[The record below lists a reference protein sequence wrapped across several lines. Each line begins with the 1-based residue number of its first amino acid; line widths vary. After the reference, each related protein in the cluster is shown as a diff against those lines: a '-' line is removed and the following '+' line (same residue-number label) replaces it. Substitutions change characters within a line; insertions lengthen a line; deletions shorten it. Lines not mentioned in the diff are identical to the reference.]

1 MKQNY
6 KNMTIEEKVALLE
19 KDWLERDGET
29 YVRIR
34 TTDRLGWEDTL
45 PEDSA
50 YSSVIL
56 NPATTRDLY
65 KNALSI
71 ARNMVISMGHP
82 YKVTV
87 KVDAE
92 RNATDSHT
100 LWVATKVFDDE
111 SLPLGKRLDV
121 FIGAAVHEGS
131 HLMYTD
137 FTIGQNDK
145 SRLLHAIHNVV
156 EDEMIER
163 HTGEDSP
170 GLANFLK
177 ATKYYY
183 FGKVQ
188 YDMPQNQNDLTKAF
202 NAILKLVRYPATL
215 TQEEVHDFADLLLE
229 TREIL
234 TPYPENTEETYETA
248 KKIYE
253 LLKQYAE
260 DDMDED
266 DEGQGQGEGEG
277 EGNEGNGQGS
287 GKQAGSGNWK
297 GSSSR
302 KLSDEELEKILE
314 KILDAIEKNI
324 KSADTTISEDDMSK
338 NLKENDHLL
347 AKEMDG
353 QLEIGKN
360 AIILKKEPNKAI
372 YMSDLRAV
380 KKFIPTVQKSLITHG
395 AEIASIQT
403 GLKRGMLDG
412 NKIAEAIQGN
422 KNVYCRKE
430 VTRPDRVN
438 LSILIDE
445 SGSMNGRKSV
455 LARQAA
461 ILINEAVGNIPN
473 VELNI
478 YGYTDYNLNALFAYR
493 EWGKPYDK
501 YTLGSIEAISG
512 TPTAEAIQ
520 EVVSRVRQKSKSKAV
535 LLVISDGHPNGPLS
549 HVRKAVD
556 EAKQQGMEVIG
567 ISVDSNLTKDHL
579 AAMYDTWID
588 MASIQNLVKGISTV
602 VKNIVMKTVRRS
614 YTA

>member
-1 MKQNY
+1 
-6 KNMTIEEKVALLE
+6 MTIEEKVALLE
-19 KDWLERDGET
+19 QDWLERDGET

-56 NPATTRDLY
+56 NPATPRDLY

-145 SRLLHAIHNVV
+145 SRLLHAIHNVI

-163 HTGEDSP
+163 HTGEENP

-177 ATKYYY
+177 ATKYFY

-188 YDMPQNQNDLTKAF
+188 DDMPQNQNDLTKAF
-202 NAILKLVRYPATL
+202 NAWLKLVRYPAAL
-215 TQEEVHDFADLLLE
+215 TQEEVHNFADLLLE

-260 DDMDED
+260 DNMDED
-266 DEGQGQGEGEG
+266 DEGQGQGQSEGE
-277 EGNEGNGQGS
+277 EGDEEGNGQGS
-287 GKQAGSGNWK
+287 SKQAGSGNGK
-297 GSSSR
+297 GR
-302 KLSDEELEKILE
+302 KLSDEELEEILE

-324 KSADTTISEDDMSK
+324 KESNTTITENDMAK
-338 NLKENDHLL
+338 DLKENDHLL

-360 AIILKKEPNKAI
+360 AVILKKDPDKAR

-380 KKFIPTVQKSLITHG
+380 KKYIPAVQKALITHG
-395 AEIASIQT
+395 AEITSVQT

-412 NKIAEAIQGN
+412 NKIAEAVQGN

-438 LSILIDE
+438 LS
-445 SGSMNGRKSV
+445 
-455 LARQAA
+455 
-461 ILINEAVGNIPN
+461 
-473 VELNI
+473 
-478 YGYTDYNLNALFAYR
+478 
-493 EWGKPYDK
+493 
-501 YTLGSIEAISG
+501 
-512 TPTAEAIQ
+512 
-520 EVVSRVRQKSKSKAV
+520 KA
-535 LLVISDGHPNGPLS
+535 G
-549 HVRKAVD
+549 
-556 EAKQQGMEVIG
+556 Q
-567 ISVDSNLTKDHL
+567 
-579 AAMYDTWID
+579 
-588 MASIQNLVKGISTV
+588 
-602 VKNIVMKTVRRS
+602 
-614 YTA
+614 

>member
-1 MKQNY
+1 
-6 KNMTIEEKVALLE
+6 MTIEEKVALLE
-19 KDWLERDGET
+19 KDFLERDGKT

-45 PEDSA
+45 PKDSA

-56 NPATTRDLY
+56 NPATPRDLY
-65 KNALSI
+65 KNALNI

-87 KVDAE
+87 KVDTE

-137 FTIGQNDK
+137 FTIGQNNK

-163 HTGEDSP
+163 HTGEENP

-177 ATKYYY
+177 ATKYFY

-188 YDMPQNQNDLTKAF
+188 NDMPQNQNDLTKAF
-202 NAILKLVRYPATL
+202 NAILKLVRYPAAL
-215 TQEEVHDFADLLLE
+215 TQEEVHDFTDLLLE

-260 DDMDED
+260 DNMDED
-266 DEGQGQGEGEG
+266 NEDQDQGEGE
-277 EGNEGNGQGS
+277 EGNEEGNGKGQ
-287 GKQAGSGNWK
+287 QAGSGNGK
-297 GSSSR
+297 GSNSR
-302 KLSDEELEKILE
+302 KLSNEELEEILE
-314 KILDAIEKNI
+314 KVLDAIEKNI
-324 KSADTTISEDDMSK
+324 RDNTSISENDMSK
-338 NLKENDHLL
+338 DLKENDHLL

-353 QLEIGKN
+353 QLEIGKD

-372 YMSDLRAV
+372 YMSDLRTV
-380 KKFIPTVQKSLITHG
+380 KKYIPTVQKSLVTHG
-395 AEIASIQT
+395 AEITSVQT

-412 NKIAEAIQGN
+412 NKIAEAVQGN

-438 LSILIDE
+438 LSLLIDE
-445 SGSMNGRKSV
+445 SGSMNGRKFV

-461 ILINEAVGNIPN
+461 ILINEAVGNVPN

-478 YGYTDYNLNALFAYR
+478 YGYTDYRENVLFAYR
-493 EWGKPYDK
+493 EWGKSYDK
-501 YTLGSIEAISG
+501 YTLGSIQAISG

-520 EVVSRVRQKSKSKAV
+520 EVVSRIRQKSKSKAV
-535 LLVISDGHPNGPLS
+535 LLVISDGQPNGPLS
-549 HVRKAVD
+549 YVRKAVD
-556 EAKQQGMEVIG
+556 EAKQQGMQVIG
-567 ISVDSNLTKDHL
+567 ISVDTHLTKDDL